1 MISGSLKLFFNTN
14 KEKKMSN
21 KYFGDGNKL
30 GDGNVLGDKNTLGN
44 KNTFGDFNTLG
55 NYTKLGDNCTLG
67 ESNKLGNGL
76 KFGKKLTI
84 EGVKCRDLMTMGNV
98 DGTGRQVVIIVHTE
112 GIKIRAGCFSG
123 SLDEFCAKAESENKI
138 TYSKVVRAAAEAF
151 EQCVNEKGIT
161 GGWDD

>member
-1 MISGSLKLFFNTN
+1 MGK
-14 KEKKMSN
+14 
-21 KYFGDGNKL
+21 
-30 GDGNVLGDKNTLGN
+30 
-44 KNTFGDFNTLG
+44 
-55 NYTKLGDNCTLG
+55 
-67 ESNKLGNGL
+67 SNKLGNGL

-98 DGTGRQVVIIVHTE
+98 DGVGRQVVIIVHTE

-123 SLDEFCAKAESENKI
+123 SLDEFCANAESENKI